1 MATSDESYTIM
12 IFRGATTN
20 PIRVRLRKVILRRV
34 LITAT
39 VLIFLQMGIMSH
51 YVVQTSQV
59 SALSRLQTEVEETY
73 GKTKTF
79 FSSIEDIKQRML
91 VMQKLNRKLQTM
103 FGLEPDSVEGIEING
118 QGGEE
123 FPYEGSAAG
132 EPGQSPYASKMKNQ
146 ANSILDSSQA
156 SMVVSI
162 ERGLVW
168 LDRQALKEQAI
179 LDDLAATAG
188 ERADRWASTPSIWPV
203 KGHITSKF
211 GPRVSP
217 FTGKKALHSGLDI
230 GSPRGREIKAPA
242 SGKVVA
248 AAHDTRM
255 GNFIRINHG
264 YGIETTYGHLS
275 KMFVRYGKRVKR
287 GDVIGLVGNTG
298 RFSTGPHLHYQV
310 AVNDKVVNPTQY
322 ILD

>member
-1 MATSDESYTIM
+1 MAASDESYTIM

-103 FGLEPDSVEGIEING
+103 FGLEPENIEGIEING

-123 FPYEGSAAG
+123 FPYESA
-132 EPGQSPYASKMKNQ
+132 
-146 ANSILDSSQA
+146 I
-156 SMVVSI
+156 
-162 ERGLVW
+162 
-168 LDRQALKEQAI
+168 
-179 LDDLAATAG
+179 
-188 ERADRWASTPSIWPV
+188 
-203 KGHITSKF
+203 
-211 GPRVSP
+211 
-217 FTGKKALHSGLDI
+217 
-230 GSPRGREIKAPA
+230 
-242 SGKVVA
+242 
-248 AAHDTRM
+248 
-255 GNFIRINHG
+255 
-264 YGIETTYGHLS
+264 
-275 KMFVRYGKRVKR
+275 
-287 GDVIGLVGNTG
+287 
-298 RFSTGPHLHYQV
+298 
-310 AVNDKVVNPTQY
+310 
-322 ILD
+322 